1 MADEPRA
8 DDLVELGGR
17 QFRLPGW
24 LPSRLPGWRPSRGA
38 AVLAAAALA
47 VGAAAGY
54 AAGEQHA
61 RSTTALPKP
70 TVTAA
75 PSSTPASAPG
85 TAFSFADS
93 PALTQDTGACS
104 VQTGRELQLG
114 VQVTNVSTAPITLQT
129 AKAVLP
135 LGELKQVAW
144 QWATCGAIL
153 AGPAQDNNVLMP
165 GQSTWLSAT
174 FKVQVTCPGP
184 APVEFTVGY
193 LARGKAASASL
204 PGFPDLGQV
213 PYSGCPPL
221 NASSLAGAR
230 IGGWPGSFRGPGV
243 PSVRPM
249 LRG

>member
-1 MADEPRA
+1 M
-8 DDLVELGGR
+8 
-17 QFRLPGW
+17 
-24 LPSRLPGWRPSRGA
+24 S
-38 AVLAAAALA
+38 
-47 VGAAAGY
+47 
-54 AAGEQHA
+54 
-61 RSTTALPKP
+61 
-70 TVTAA
+70 TAA
-75 PSSTPASAPG
+75 
-85 TAFSFADS
+85 
-93 PALTQDTGACS
+93 
-104 VQTGRELQLG
+104 
-114 VQVTNVSTAPITLQT
+114 ITLQT

-144 QWATCGAIL
+144 QWATCGAIP

-221 NASSLAGAR
+221 NASSLAGTR
-230 IGGWPGSFRGPGV
+230 IGGWPGSFAGRV
-243 PSVRPM
+243 SYR
-249 LRG
+249 